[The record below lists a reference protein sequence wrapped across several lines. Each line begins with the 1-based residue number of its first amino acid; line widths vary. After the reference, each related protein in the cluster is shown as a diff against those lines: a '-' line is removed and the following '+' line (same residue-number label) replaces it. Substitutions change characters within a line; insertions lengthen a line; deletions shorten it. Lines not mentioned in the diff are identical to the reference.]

1 MTYRK
6 VYMRREAGLIGR
18 YIGSMS
24 HGLLEVS
31 HGL

>member
-1 MTYRK
+1 MIYRK
-6 VYMRREAGLIGR
+6 VCRRCETELIGR
-18 YIGSMS
+18 YIESMS